1 MQVLQPVV
9 FIPGLLCDAE
19 LWQNQIDGLAD
30 LFQSQVADISKD
42 NSMEAMAKRILD
54 TAPASFN
61 LVALSM
67 GGYVAFEIL
76 RQAPERVIKLTL
88 MDTSARIDS
97 PKAAAHRKA
106 TIEFAQLGKFV
117 GVTDKL
123 LPQLIHP
130 SRLHDPI
137 TDIIKNMA
145 IRVGKT
151 AFLNQ
156 QNAIMHRTDSR
167 PFLSEI
173 KVPTLV
179 VVGEQDQVTPLHH
192 AQEIQQGIPN
202 AKLHVFSEC
211 GHLPPLE
218 YPTETT
224 QLLREW
230 LTSK

>member
-1 MQVLQPVV
+1 MQALQPVV
-9 FIPGLLCDAE
+9 FIPGLLCDAQ
-19 LWQNQIDGLAD
+19 LWQNQIEGLAD
-30 LFQSQVADISKD
+30 ICQSQVADISLD
-42 NSMEAMAKRILD
+42 YSMTAMAERILN
-54 TAPASFN
+54 TAPERFN

-76 RQAPERVIKLTL
+76 RLAPERVIKLTL

-106 TIEFAQLGKFV
+106 TIEAMQVGKFL

-130 SRLHDPI
+130 SRVYDPI
-137 TDIIKNMA
+137 ADMIKTMA

-167 PFLSEI
+167 SFLPEI
-173 KVPTLV
+173 RVPTLV

-192 AQEIQQGIPN
+192 AQEMQQGIPN
-202 AKLHVFSEC
+202 AKLHIFPEC

-218 YPTETT
+218 YPNETT

-230 LTSK
+230 LTA

>member
-1 MQVLQPVV
+1 MQALQPVV
-9 FIPGLLCDAE
+9 FIPGLLCDAQ
-19 LWQNQIDGLAD
+19 LWQNQIEGLAD
-30 LFQSQVADISKD
+30 ICKSQVADISLD
-42 NSMEAMAKRILD
+42 YSMTAMAERILN
-54 TAPASFN
+54 TAPERFN

-76 RQAPERVIKLTL
+76 RLAPERVIKLTL

-106 TIEFAQLGKFV
+106 TIEAMQVGKFL

-130 SRLHDPI
+130 SRVHDPI
-137 TDIIKNMA
+137 ADIIKTMA

-167 PFLSEI
+167 SFLPEI
-173 KVPTLV
+173 RVPTLV

-192 AQEIQQGIPN
+192 AQEMQQGIPN
-202 AKLHVFSEC
+202 AKLHIFPEC

-218 YPTETT
+218 YPNETT

-230 LTSK
+230 LTT

>member
-1 MQVLQPVV
+1 MQALQPVV
-9 FIPGLLCDAE
+9 FIPGLLCDAQ
-19 LWQNQIDGLAD
+19 LWQNQIEGLAD
-30 LFQSQVADISKD
+30 ICQSQVADISLD
-42 NSMEAMAKRILD
+42 HSMTAMAERILE
-54 TAPASFN
+54 TAPERFN
-61 LVALSM
+61 LIALSM

-76 RQAPERVIKLTL
+76 RLAPERIIKLTL

-106 TIEFAQLGKFV
+106 TIEVMQVGKFL

-130 SRLHDPI
+130 SRVHDPI
-137 TDIIKNMA
+137 ANVIKTMA

-156 QNAIMHRTDSR
+156 QTAIMHRTDSR
-167 PFLSEI
+167 SFLPEI
-173 KVPTLV
+173 RVPTLV

-192 AQEIQQGIPN
+192 AQEMQQGIPN
-202 AKLHVFSEC
+202 AKLHIFPEC

-218 YPTETT
+218 YPNETT

-230 LTSK
+230 LTA